1 MIEDD
6 PRIDPAELR
15 RVRFPGSMRKFDAKA
30 VQDFLASVAER
41 VEATNALVDRLEADL
56 EAARSQPTE
65 REPAPSPFDT
75 VDLASISE
83 DDLVRLVGEE
93 TVHVL
98 STARKAAT
106 DIRTKAEE
114 SAARV
119 IRESTAE
126 AADLIATAETDAAL
140 LSAEAAGA
148 RDVAVA
154 EAEAQAARITENA
167 AEEAERVIAEARED
181 AEALTAAA
189 ADLRR
194 EAAEEKERIIEEAKD
209 EGRAMLAEAKD
220 VRTRIL
226 EDLQRRRDLGRSQV
240 ERLAAGRDQLLDAYA
255 AVRANIDEITAKL
268 EVGLLE
274 TASSGHDPLL
284 DDGFAGIVISGIDDH
299 DDAEDEHDGDASEA
313 GDDVAAGDDESAPA
327 DESDESA
334 PADESEPDDEL
345 EPGDSEPA
353 TDDEHPDVDALF
365 AKIRADRADSVARA
379 QQVLAGADADD
390 AGEPEADAAT
400 DDTDDTDESETAE
413 AASEDTGDAAGFDHV
428 PAELLAD
435 EESRKA
441 RAAVLNRLDK
451 ALTRALKRHL
461 ADEQNVVLDALR
473 RSESTDLADLLP
485 PADAHVAG
493 YAAVAA
499 VELAAA
505 AAAGAA
511 LVDDSVEVDVSAL
524 AEELGTALVE
534 PFRRRIERSATEVDG
549 DADALD
555 ERLRALYREWKVEH
569 IGALASDSLLSAYAR
584 GQHQAAPE
592 GSRLRW
598 TIDPEQGPCPDAE
611 DNALAGAVTKGEP
624 FPTGDECPQ
633 AHPGCRCLLV
643 VEAEPG
649 A

>member
-41 VEATNALVDRLEADL
+41 VEATNALVDRLQAERD
-56 EAARSQPTE
+56 AAQSQATE
-65 REPAPSPFDT
+65 QQPAPSPFDR

-83 DDLVRLVGEE
+83 DELVRLVGEE

-98 STARKAAT
+98 STARKAAS

-126 AADLIATAETDAAL
+126 AADLVATAETDAAA

-148 RDVAVA
+148 RDAAVA
-154 EAEAQAARITENA
+154 EAEAEGARITENA

-194 EAAEEKERIIEEAKD
+194 EAAEEKDRIIEEAKD

-268 EVGLLE
+268 EVGLIE

-284 DDGFAGIVISGIDDH
+284 DDGFAGIVISGIDDQDEVDDEQEAAE
-299 DDAEDEHDGDASEA
+299 DDASA
-313 GDDVAAGDDESAPA
+313 GDDDTAPSDEAGPEAENA
-327 DESDESA
+327 DEAAAEDG
-334 PADESEPDDEL
+334 SEPD
-345 EPGDSEPA
+345 GSEPA

-365 AKIRADRADSVARA
+365 AKIRADRAESVARA
-379 QQVLAGADADD
+379 QQVLAGAE
-390 AGEPEADAAT
+390 GDAAT
-400 DDTDDTDESETAE
+400 DEAGDQEAATATDATDEDELVD
-413 AASEDTGDAAGFDHV
+413 AASEETDDATGFEHV

-435 EESRKA
+435 EESRAA
-441 RAAVLNRLDK
+441 RAAVLDRLDK

-485 PADAHVAG
+485 PADAHIAG

-511 LVDDSVEVDVSAL
+511 LVDDTVEVDVSAL
-524 AEELGTALVE
+524 AAELGTALVE
-534 PFRRRIERSATEVDG
+534 PFRRRIERSAAEVDG

-569 IGALASDSLLSAYAR
+569 IGGLASDSLLSAYAR
-584 GQHQAAPE
+584 GQHAAAPA
-592 GSRLRW
+592 GAKLRW